1 MYFGRVIIVLLG
13 RGRVGKE
20 IDVEPNL
27 YVTMVWAVFWDAY
40 HTKHRCR
47 RRHWRKM
54 TDGFYQLWE
63 TYRTQNQAGS
73 QMTIGSEW
81 FGGKN
86 KMFVD
91 VGEGLPTNAEISK
104 IWEIRGQSGQCWS
117 FPGPESQESKIVCI
131 FFPRSIWS
139 LGVPP
144 FDPGEKSW
152 SAMRK
157 QILKKNRN
165 ENFEENNF
173 MKKCW

>member
-1 MYFGRVIIVLLG
+1 
-13 RGRVGKE
+13 
-20 IDVEPNL
+20 
-27 YVTMVWAVFWDAY
+27 
-40 HTKHRCR
+40 
-47 RRHWRKM
+47 M
-54 TDGFYQLWE
+54 TDGFCQLWE

-86 KMFVD
+86 TMFVD

-144 FDPGEKSW
+144 FDPGENS
-152 SAMRK
+152 
-157 QILKKNRN
+157 
-165 ENFEENNF
+165 
-173 MKKCW
+173 

>member
-1 MYFGRVIIVLLG
+1 
-13 RGRVGKE
+13 
-20 IDVEPNL
+20 
-27 YVTMVWAVFWDAY
+27 
-40 HTKHRCR
+40 
-47 RRHWRKM
+47 M

-104 IWEIRGQSGQCWS
+104 IWEIRSVLLFRDNAGV
-117 FPGPESQESKIVCI
+117 FPDPESRESKIVCI
-131 FFPRSIWS
+131 FFPRPIWS

-144 FDPGEKSW
+144 FDPGENS
-152 SAMRK
+152 
-157 QILKKNRN
+157 
-165 ENFEENNF
+165 
-173 MKKCW
+173 